1 MLSGSADGL
10 VRLWNVGS
18 GESINTF
25 DQHNDKV
32 WSLDAPSDADLSA
45 AASWIRDKGR
55 DSGDDDDSAFASSSK
70 LFVSGGSDSCVRH
83 WVDRTKEEEE
93 KRLEEQEQLL
103 LHSQQLD
110 NDVRQGNYSKVGT
123 ITFLITNYR

>member
-1 MLSGSADGL
+1 MQMLSGSADGL

-45 AASWIRDKGR
+45 AASGLETRAGTVVMMMTRLCLFLK
-55 DSGDDDDSAFASSSK
+55 AFLCPVEAI
-70 LFVSGGSDSCVRH
+70 LV
-83 WVDRTKEEEE
+83 
-93 KRLEEQEQLL
+93 
-103 LHSQQLD
+103 
-110 NDVRQGNYSKVGT
+110 
-123 ITFLITNYR
+123 